1 MKQYCVYI
9 NTNKNNT
16 TLYIGVTN
24 NLPRRMYE
32 HKNKITKG
40 FTAKYNVN
48 KLVYFEQT
56 ENILSAIQREKQLK
70 NWHREWKINLIN
82 SINPKLEDLNK
93 SLLEDPE
100 TSSG

>member
-1 MKQYCVYI
+1 
-9 NTNKNNT
+9 
-16 TLYIGVTN
+16 
-24 NLPRRMYE
+24 MYE